1 MSKEIYV
8 VMKSVGQYEDRFET
22 QEKAFSSKEKADSY
36 IKQHRDYY
44 DELSK
49 KYDNIEINVDD
60 KKEEAFHLYL
70 KETNTQLY
78 DVIMKAINNNDYYNS
93 QDNENWDAYY
103 EIRDAY
109 EDNKKLV
116 SEYLHKIGL
125 TDSELEQIKVYD
137 EYQNTYYDGLP
148 YYYSFSVNLEE

>member
-22 QEKAFSSKEKADSY
+22 QEKAFLSKEKADFY
-36 IKQHRDYY
+36 VKEHQDYY
-44 DELSK
+44 EELSE

-103 EIRDAY
+103 EIRDVY